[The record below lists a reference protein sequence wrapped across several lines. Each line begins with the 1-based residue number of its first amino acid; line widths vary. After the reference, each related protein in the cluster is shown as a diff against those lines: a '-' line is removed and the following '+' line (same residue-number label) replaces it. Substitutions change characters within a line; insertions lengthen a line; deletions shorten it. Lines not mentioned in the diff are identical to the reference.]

1 MSIFSDLLYPD
12 NPKRREEVRSKTAM
26 ARNAFLMFNTSWN
39 NYAISFNK
47 MVNEVINQ
55 EKLPWKEKGEFR
67 LPNVSLNPDVQTV
80 EEMVNKIN
88 EVIEFAKANVF
99 QFNESVKA
107 TLNPKDAEEFS
118 KLTDYDNI
126 GDVEKWLEWSIPT
139 TVGVSISIYLG
150 IAMARGLKALA
161 LNGISISL
169 GLKAIGGLSI
179 GILSAVGFVV
189 TDLIVAA
196 ITGATE
202 REKLENA
209 NKQLDDMMEKII
221 NPLNEMNMQ
230 IAGQTSQI
238 DIGRYWIAED
248 TMLIRK
254 KENNWVVYQL
264 SETIRTAKT
273 SQEYLTLVG

>member
-221 NPLNEMNMQ
+221 NPLNEMNIQ

-264 SETIRTAKT
+264 SETIVTT
-273 SQEYLTLVG
+273 NTIDNQQGE